1 VTPFFLS
8 QRLATFDF
16 QMQVRTAVVISEQPV
31 SPENIY
37 IRLNDFTARKNQKE
51 QDILTTP
58 YDVPALQFIEKLAK
72 YLRENVDEVQ
82 PPAWASVAKT
92 GTHVEKQPQNPNWW
106 YTRSASILRKVYVHG
121 PIGIEKLRADY
132 GGRKDFGT
140 KPEHAVK
147 AGGSNIRKSLQQLE
161 AAGLLQK
168 AASQGRTMAPKGRK
182 LLQEVAEDLQ
192 KELVKTVPELKKY
205 QGE

>member
-1 VTPFFLS
+1 
-8 QRLATFDF
+8 
-16 QMQVRTAVVISEQPV
+16 
-31 SPENIY
+31 
-37 IRLNDFTARKNQKE
+37 
-51 QDILTTP
+51 LTTP
-58 YDVPALQFIEKLAK
+58 YDVPASKFIEKLSK

-92 GTHVEKQPQNPNWW
+92 GAHVEKPPQNPNWW
-106 YTRSASILRKVYVHG
+106 YIRSASILRKVYVHG

-132 GGRKDFGT
+132 GGRKDFGV

-147 AGGSNIRKSLQQLE
+147 AGGSNIRKILQQLE
-161 AAGLLQK
+161 VAGLIQK
-168 AASQGRTMAPKGRK
+168 ASSQGRIMAPKGRK

-192 KELVKTVPELKKY
+192 KDMVKAVPELRKY

>member
-1 VTPFFLS
+1 
-8 QRLATFDF
+8 
-16 QMQVRTAVVISEQPV
+16 
-31 SPENIY
+31 
-37 IRLNDFTARKNQKE
+37 
-51 QDILTTP
+51 
-58 YDVPALQFIEKLAK
+58 
-72 YLRENVDEVQ
+72 VQ

-106 YTRSASILRKVYVHG
+106 YVRSASILRKVYVHG
-121 PIGIEKLRADY
+121 PVGIEKLRSYY

-147 AGGSNIRKSLQQLE
+147 AGGSNIRKALQQLE
-161 AAGLLQK
+161 AAGLIQK
-168 AASQGRTMAPKGRK
+168 ANTQGRTMSPRGRK

-192 KELVKTVPELKKY
+192 KDMVKAVPALRKY

>member
-1 VTPFFLS
+1 
-8 QRLATFDF
+8 
-16 QMQVRTAVVISEQPV
+16 
-31 SPENIY
+31 
-37 IRLNDFTARKNQKE
+37 
-51 QDILTTP
+51 LTTP
-58 YDVPALQFIEKLAK
+58 YDVPASKFIEKLAK

-92 GTHVEKQPQNPNWW
+92 GAHVEKQPQNPNWW
-106 YTRSASILRKVYVHG
+106 YIRGASVLRKVYVNG

-132 GGRKDFGT
+132 GGRKDFGV

-147 AGGSNIRKSLQQLE
+147 AGGSSVRKILQQLE
-161 AAGLLQK
+161 VAGLIQTVR
-168 AASQGRTMAPKGRK
+168 SQGRIMAPKGRK

-192 KELVKTVPELKKY
+192 KDMVKVLPELRKY